1 MIIFLMVL
9 YVIICI
15 LLVAIILLQ
24 PSEGGGLS
32 QSFGGGQVQTVLGTK
47 TVSFLVKTTAVLA
60 ALFLSICLIL
70 AVISSRKERSLLES
84 QMLLETEE
92 TVTEET
98 AAEGVAEE
106 RQPVEVEKEAVE
118 TEETA
123 PVAE

>member
-32 QSFGGGQVQTVLGTK
+32 QAFGGGQVQTVLGTK

-92 TVTEET
+92 
-98 AAEGVAEE
+98 VAEE

-118 TEETA
+118 AEETA